1 MNILRYIEDLFKS
14 ILKHISDFTDI
25 FNWHESVYMTILYS
39 SYILYFIA
47 FTGIL
52 SLNPS
57 YLSVLETFIK
67 YYISIMLL
75 IRFNPLVD
83 RKITKFDKKL
93 VFTSALLLFI
103 STTAY
108 SIAINYL
115 KNINVNVNKLLV
127 PI

>member
-14 ILKHISDFTDI
+14 VLKNISDFTDL
-25 FNWHESVYMTILYS
+25 FNWHENLYMTILYL
-39 SYILYFIA
+39 SYVLYFIA
-47 FTGIL
+47 FTGVL
-52 SLNPS
+52 SLDPS
-57 YLSVLETFIK
+57 YLTVLETVIK

-75 IRFNPLVD
+75 IRFNPFIE

-108 SIAINYL
+108 SIAINYF
-115 KNINVNVNKLLV
+115 KNLNVNKLL
-127 PI
+127 PSI

>member
-14 ILKHISDFTDI
+14 ILKNISDFTDL

-39 SYILYFIA
+39 SYVLYFIA

-67 YYISIMLL
+67 YYISIILL
-75 IRFNPLVD
+75 IRFNPFVD

-108 SIAINYL
+108 SIAINYF
-115 KNINVNVNKLLV
+115 KNLNISNLLM

>member
-1 MNILRYIEDLFKS
+1 MNILRYIEGLFKS
-14 ILKHISDFTDI
+14 ILKNISDFTDL

-39 SYILYFIA
+39 SYVLYFIA

-75 IRFNPLVD
+75 IRFNPFVD

-108 SIAINYL
+108 SIAISYL
-115 KNINVNVNKLLV
+115 KKLNVSNLLM